1 MCEAKR
7 IVYLVGIGMGTLRGM
22 TREAA
27 ELLEG
32 CSCILGAKRLIAPFE
47 NGSVPCQALYQPEKI
62 REYLDGRPEL
72 KTAGV
77 VLSGD
82 TGFYSGAKKLEET
95 LSAAGY
101 ELRRVPGISSVVYLA
116 AALHVSWEDAALVSL
131 HGRWQNWIYEVVH
144 NARTFLLLGGDC
156 AGERIGEKLRDYGLG
171 EVTVSVGKN
180 LSYPDEEI
188 FSGKASELSEEDT
201 KGLCVCCIENPN
213 WERHTAIHLPDEAF
227 LRGNVPMTKEE
238 VRTVCIAKLRLT
250 KDAVLYDVGA
260 GTGSVAIEAALQGG
274 GIRVYAIEKNP
285 EGIGLIQKNAQKF
298 RTDAVQTVEGNAPEA
313 LEGLEAPTHV
323 FIGGSSGNL
332 KEILRTVRAKNE
344 NVRIVLTAISLDTM
358 AEVME
363 AVKTGLLREPEIVQL
378 SVAKSRKLGAH
389 HMMTGQ
395 NPIYIVSEAE
405 Q

>member
-7 IVYLVGIGMGTLRGM
+7 TVYLVGIGMGTSGGM
-22 TREAA
+22 TQDAKKV
-27 ELLEG
+27 LED
-32 CSCILGAKRLIAPFE
+32 CSCILGAKRLTAPFE
-47 NGSVPCQALYQPEKI
+47 QGSVPCHALYQPEKI
-62 REYLDGRPEL
+62 REYLDGHPEFA
-72 KTAGV
+72 KAGI

-82 TGFYSGAKKLEET
+82 TGFYSGAKKLEEA
-95 LSAAGY
+95 LSGAGY
-101 ELRRVPGISSVVYLA
+101 EVKRIPGISSVVYLA

-156 AGERIGEKLRDYGLG
+156 AGEKIGEKLRYYGLG
-171 EVTVSVGKN
+171 DVTVSVGKN
-180 LSYPDEEI
+180 FSYPDEAI
-188 FSGKASELSEEDT
+188 FSRKASELSEEDT
-201 KGLCVCCIENPN
+201 KGLCVLCIENPD
-213 WERHTAIHLPDEAF
+213 WERHTAIHVPDEAF

-260 GTGSVAIEAALQGG
+260 GTGSVAVEAALQGG

-285 EGIGLIQKNAQKF
+285 EGVGLIQKNAQKF
-298 RTDAVQTVEGNAPEA
+298 RTDAVQTVEGNAPQA
-313 LEGLEAPTHV
+313 LEQLEAPTHV

-332 KEILRTVRAKNE
+332 KEIIRTVRQKNE
-344 NVRIVLTAISLDTM
+344 KVKIVLTAISLDTM
-358 AEVME
+358 AEVMD
-363 AVKTGLLREPEIVQL
+363 AVKTGLLREPEIVQM

-405 Q
+405 A